1 MLSRLVIRDFVLV
14 DTLEL
19 EFQPGFGAL
28 TGETGAG
35 KSLLIDALAFV
46 LGERADGG
54 LIRSGASRA
63 EVSAEF
69 DAVENPEF
77 HAWFAEQEIPLDSG
91 EGVLIRRVLEAAGRS
106 RAFVNGVPVTLQ
118 QVRAV
123 GEWLLDI
130 HGQHAHQS
138 LLRGDAQ
145 RQLLDDFGQL
155 QKVAATVAEAWRV
168 WTSARQLLA
177 DAGKRSGDIAAR
189 RDALAWQIKALSEVA
204 NDEADWGWQALGEE
218 QSRLANASSLIEI
231 VQGSIDAL
239 GEGEEPLLSSLSRLE
254 HRLREGAAM
263 DARLQ
268 TPSDLLQAAHNELS
282 EVLTVLRRHLDRL
295 DLDPVRL
302 AEVEHRMSAMLD
314 LARKHQV
321 EPAGLPGLYRQLQQE
336 AEQLADAT
344 DIAALETRVATAAA
358 EYREAASR
366 LSKGR
371 EKAAKTLGKGVSEA
385 MQDLALGGGQCRIVL
400 QPIDGEGS
408 AHGNERVEFQ
418 VSGLAGSD
426 WRTLSKV
433 VSGGELSRISLAI
446 QVVTSACS
454 AVPTLIF
461 DEVDVGIGGG
471 VAEVVGRLLARLGER
486 RQVLCVTHLPQVAA
500 CAGWQ
505 WQVSKEQSKE
515 KSAAGGVA
523 GAVYRSQVKALDDS
537 ARIEEIA
544 RMLGGVEIT
553 ARTRAHAAEMLK
565 LDR

>member
-1 MLSRLVIRDFVLV
+1 MLCRLVIRDFVLV
-14 DTLEL
+14 ESLEL
-19 EFQPGFGAL
+19 DFQPGFGAL

-46 LGERADGG
+46 LGERADAG
-54 LIRSGASRA
+54 LIRSGTQRA
-63 EVSAEF
+63 EVTAEF
-69 DAVENPEF
+69 DAIQNPEF
-77 HAWFAEQEIPLDSG
+77 QAWFAEQEISLEPG

-138 LLRGDAQ
+138 LLRVDAQ
-145 RQLLDDFGQL
+145 RQLLDGFAQL
-155 QKVAATVAEAWRV
+155 QKEVVAVAESWRT
-168 WTSARQLLA
+168 WSSARQLLEE
-177 DAGKRSGDIAAR
+177 AGKRSGDIEAR
-189 RDALAWQIKALSEVA
+189 RDALAWQLKALAEVA
-204 NDEADWGWQALGEE
+204 NDEADWGWQAMGEE
-218 QSRLANASSLIEI
+218 QSRLANATSLIEI
-231 VQGSIDAL
+231 VQGTIDAL
-239 GEGEEPLLSSLSRLE
+239 GEGDEPLLSLLSRLA
-254 HRLREGAAM
+254 HRLKEGAGM
-263 DARLQ
+263 DVRLQ
-268 TPSDLLQAAHNELS
+268 EPTDLLQAAHNELS
-282 EVLTVLRRHLDRL
+282 EALTVLRRHLDRL
-295 DLDPVRL
+295 DVDPARL
-302 AEVEHRMSAMLD
+302 AEVERRMGLMLD
-314 LARKHQV
+314 LARKHLV
-321 EPAGLPGLYRQLQQE
+321 DPVALPALYQQLQHE

-344 DIAALETRVATAAA
+344 DIAALEARVATAAKA
-358 EYREAASR
+358 YAEAAGR
-366 LSKGR
+366 LTKGR
-371 EKAAKTLGKGVSEA
+371 EKAAKALGKGISEA

-400 QPIDGEGS
+400 QPLEAEGS

-426 WRTLSKV
+426 WRPLSKV

-471 VAEVVGRLLARLGER
+471 VAEVVGRLLAKLGEQ

-505 WQVSKEQSKE
+505 WQVSKE
-515 KSAAGGVA
+515 KSANAGG
-523 GAVYRSQVKALDDS
+523 GFRSKVSTLDDA

-553 ARTRAHAAEMLK
+553 ARTRAHAAEMLH

>member
-1 MLSRLVIRDFVLV
+1 MLCRLVIRDFVLV
-14 DTLEL
+14 ESLEL
-19 EFQPGFGAL
+19 DFRPGFGAL

-46 LGERADGG
+46 LGERADAG
-54 LIRSGASRA
+54 LIRSGTQRA

-69 DAVENPEF
+69 DAVQNPEF
-77 HAWFAEQEIPLDSG
+77 QDWFVAQEIPVEPG

-118 QVRAV
+118 QVRTV

-138 LLRGDAQ
+138 LLRSDAQ

-155 QKVAATVAEAWRV
+155 QRDSAAVAEAWRT
-168 WTSARQLLA
+168 WSSARQLLEE
-177 DAGKRSGDIAAR
+177 AGKRSGDIEAR
-189 RDALAWQIKALSEVA
+189 RDALAWKIKALAEVA
-204 NDEADWGWQALGEE
+204 NDEPDWGWQALGEE
-218 QSRLANASSLIEI
+218 QSRLANASTLIEI

-239 GEGEEPLLSSLSRLE
+239 GEGDEPLLSLLSRLE
-254 HRLREGAAM
+254 HRLKDGAAM
-263 DARLQ
+263 DVRLQ
-268 TPSDLLQAAHNELS
+268 EPTDLLLAAHNELS
-282 EVLTVLRRHLDRL
+282 EALTVLRRHLDRL
-295 DLDPVRL
+295 DVDPARL
-302 AEVEHRMSAMLD
+302 AEVERRMSLMLD
-314 LARKHQV
+314 LARKHLV
-321 EPAGLPGLYRQLQQE
+321 EPVALPALYHQLQNE

-344 DIAALETRVATAAA
+344 DIAALEARVAMAAKA
-358 EYREAASR
+358 YAEAAVR

-371 EKAAKTLGKGVSEA
+371 EKAAKVLGKGVSEA
-385 MQDLALGGGQCRIVL
+385 MQDLALGGGRCQIVL
-400 QPIDGEGS
+400 QPVDGDGS
-408 AHGNERVEFQ
+408 AHGNERIEFQ

-426 WRTLSKV
+426 WRPLSKV

-471 VAEVVGRLLARLGER
+471 VAEVVGRLLAKLGER

-505 WQVSKEQSKE
+505 WQVSKEKSGNAFRSKV
-515 KSAAGGVA
+515 S
-523 GAVYRSQVKALDDS
+523 ALDDA
-537 ARIEEIA
+537 ARVEEIA

-553 ARTRAHAAEMLK
+553 ARTRAHAAEMLR
-565 LDR
+565 LER

>member
-1 MLSRLVIRDFVLV
+1 MLCRLVIRDFVLV
-14 DTLEL
+14 ESLEL
-19 EFQPGFGAL
+19 DFRPGFGAL

-46 LGERADGG
+46 LGERADSG
-54 LIRSGASRA
+54 LIRSGTQRA
-63 EVSAEF
+63 EVTAEF
-69 DAVENPEF
+69 DAAQNAEF
-77 HAWFAEQEIPLDSG
+77 QAWFAEQDIPLVPG

-118 QVRAV
+118 QVRTV

-138 LLRGDAQ
+138 LLRSDAQ

-155 QKVAATVAEAWRV
+155 QKDGAAVAEAWRT
-168 WTSARQLLA
+168 WSSARQLLEE
-177 DAGKRSGDIAAR
+177 AGKRSGDIEAR
-189 RDALAWQIKALSEVA
+189 RDTLAWQIKALAEVA
-204 NDEADWGWQALGEE
+204 NDEPDWGWQAMGEE
-218 QSRLANASSLIEI
+218 QSRLANASTLIEI
-231 VQGSIDAL
+231 VQDTIDVL
-239 GEGEEPLLSSLSRLE
+239 GEGDEPLLSLLSRLE
-254 HRLREGAAM
+254 HRLKDGAAM
-263 DARLQ
+263 DVRLQ
-268 TPSDLLQAAHNELS
+268 EPTDLLLAAHNELS
-282 EVLTVLRRHLDRL
+282 EALTVLRRHLDRL
-295 DLDPVRL
+295 DVDPARL
-302 AEVEHRMSAMLD
+302 AEVERRMSLMLD
-314 LARKHQV
+314 LARKHLV
-321 EPAGLPGLYRQLQQE
+321 EPVALPALYHQLQSE

-344 DIAALETRVATAAA
+344 DIAALEARVAAAA
-358 EYREAASR
+358 KAYTEAATR

-371 EKAAKTLGKGVSEA
+371 EKAAKALGKGVSDA
-385 MQDLALGGGQCRIVL
+385 MQDLALGGGRCQIVL
-400 QPIDGEGS
+400 QPVDGDGS
-408 AHGNERVEFQ
+408 AQGNERIEFQ

-426 WRTLSKV
+426 WRPLSKV

-471 VAEVVGRLLARLGER
+471 VAEVVGRLLAKLGER

-505 WQVSKEQSKE
+505 WQVSKEKSGNAFRSKV
-515 KSAAGGVA
+515 S
-523 GAVYRSQVKALDDS
+523 ALDDA
-537 ARIEEIA
+537 ARVEEIA

-565 LDR
+565 LER

>member
-1 MLSRLVIRDFVLV
+1 MLCRLVIRDFVLV
-14 DTLEL
+14 ESLEL
-19 EFQPGFGAL
+19 DFQPGFGAL

-46 LGERADGG
+46 LGERADAG
-54 LIRSGASRA
+54 LIRSGTQRA
-63 EVSAEF
+63 EVTAEF
-69 DAVENPEF
+69 DAVQNAEF
-77 HAWFAEQEIPLDSG
+77 QAWFTEQDIPLAPG

-118 QVRAV
+118 QVRTV

-138 LLRGDAQ
+138 LLRSDAQ

-155 QKVAATVAEAWRV
+155 QKDGAAVAEAWRI
-168 WTSARQLLA
+168 WSSARQLLEEA
-177 DAGKRSGDIAAR
+177 DKRSGDIEAR
-189 RDALAWQIKALSEVA
+189 RDALAWQIKALAEVA
-204 NDEADWGWQALGEE
+204 NDAPDWGWQAMGEE
-218 QSRLANASSLIEI
+218 QSRLANASTLIEI
-231 VQGSIDAL
+231 VQGTIDAL
-239 GEGEEPLLSSLSRLE
+239 GEGDEPLLSLLSRLE
-254 HRLREGAAM
+254 HRLKDGAAM
-263 DARLQ
+263 DVRLQ
-268 TPSDLLQAAHNELS
+268 EPTDLLLAAHNELS
-282 EVLTVLRRHLDRL
+282 EALTVLRRHLDHL
-295 DLDPVRL
+295 DVDPARL
-302 AEVEHRMSAMLD
+302 AEVERRMSLMLD
-314 LARKHQV
+314 LARKHLV
-321 EPAGLPGLYRQLQQE
+321 EPVALPALYHQLQKE

-344 DIAALETRVATAAA
+344 DIAALEARVAAAA
-358 EYREAASR
+358 KAYTEAATR

-371 EKAAKTLGKGVSEA
+371 EKAAKALGKGVSDA
-385 MQDLALGGGQCRIVL
+385 MQDLALGGGRCQIVL
-400 QPIDGEGS
+400 QPVDGDGS
-408 AHGNERVEFQ
+408 AQGNERIEFQ

-426 WRTLSKV
+426 WRPLSKV

-471 VAEVVGRLLARLGER
+471 VAEVVGRLLAKLGER

-505 WQVSKEQSKE
+505 WQVSKEKSGNAFRSKV
-515 KSAAGGVA
+515 S
-523 GAVYRSQVKALDDS
+523 ALDDA
-537 ARIEEIA
+537 ARVEEIA

-565 LDR
+565 LEP

>member
-1 MLSRLVIRDFVLV
+1 MLCRLVIRDFVLV
-14 DTLEL
+14 ESLEL
-19 EFQPGFGAL
+19 DFQPGFGAL

-46 LGERADGG
+46 LGERADSG
-54 LIRSGASRA
+54 LIRSGTQRA
-63 EVSAEF
+63 EVTAEF
-69 DAVENPEF
+69 DAAQNAEF
-77 HAWFAEQEIPLDSG
+77 QAWFAEQDIPLVPG

-118 QVRAV
+118 QVRTV

-138 LLRGDAQ
+138 LLRSDAQ

-155 QKVAATVAEAWRV
+155 QKDGAAVAEAWRT
-168 WTSARQLLA
+168 WSSARQLLEE
-177 DAGKRSGDIAAR
+177 AGKRSGDIEAR
-189 RDALAWQIKALSEVA
+189 RDTLAWQIKALAEVA
-204 NDEADWGWQALGEE
+204 NDEPDWGWQAMGEE
-218 QSRLANASSLIEI
+218 QSRLANATTLIEI
-231 VQGSIDAL
+231 VQDTIDVL
-239 GEGEEPLLSSLSRLE
+239 GEGDEPLLSLLSRLE
-254 HRLREGAAM
+254 HRLKEGAAM
-263 DARLQ
+263 DVRLQ
-268 TPSDLLQAAHNELS
+268 EPTDLLLAAHNELS
-282 EVLTVLRRHLDRL
+282 EALTVLRRHLDRL
-295 DLDPVRL
+295 DVDPARL
-302 AEVEHRMSAMLD
+302 AEVERRMSLMLD
-314 LARKHQV
+314 LARKHLV
-321 EPAGLPGLYRQLQQE
+321 EPVALPALYHQLQSE

-344 DIAALETRVATAAA
+344 DIAALEARVAAAA
-358 EYREAASR
+358 KAYTEAATR

-371 EKAAKTLGKGVSEA
+371 EKAAKALGKGVSDA
-385 MQDLALGGGQCRIVL
+385 MQDLALGGGRCQIVL
-400 QPIDGEGS
+400 QPVDGDGS
-408 AHGNERVEFQ
+408 AQGNERIEFQ

-426 WRTLSKV
+426 WRPLSKV

-471 VAEVVGRLLARLGER
+471 VAEVVGRLLAKLGER

-505 WQVSKEQSKE
+505 WQVSKEKSGNAFRSKV
-515 KSAAGGVA
+515 S
-523 GAVYRSQVKALDDS
+523 ALDDA
-537 ARIEEIA
+537 ARVEEIA

-565 LDR
+565 LER

>member
-1 MLSRLVIRDFVLV
+1 MLCRLVIRDFVLV
-14 DTLEL
+14 ESLEL
-19 EFQPGFGAL
+19 DFQPGFGAL

-46 LGERADGG
+46 LGERADSG
-54 LIRSGASRA
+54 LIRSGTQRA
-63 EVSAEF
+63 EVTAEF
-69 DAVENPEF
+69 DAAQNAEF
-77 HAWFAEQEIPLDSG
+77 QAWFAEQDIPLVPG

-118 QVRAV
+118 QVRTV

-138 LLRGDAQ
+138 LLRSDAQ

-155 QKVAATVAEAWRV
+155 QKDGAAVAEAWRT
-168 WTSARQLLA
+168 WSSARQLLEE
-177 DAGKRSGDIAAR
+177 AGKRSGDIEAR
-189 RDALAWQIKALSEVA
+189 RDTLAWQIKALAEVA
-204 NDEADWGWQALGEE
+204 NDEPDWGWQAMGEE
-218 QSRLANASSLIEI
+218 QSRLANATTLIEI
-231 VQGSIDAL
+231 VQDTIDVL
-239 GEGEEPLLSSLSRLE
+239 GEGDEPLLSLLSRLE
-254 HRLREGAAM
+254 HRLKDGAAM
-263 DARLQ
+263 DVRLQ
-268 TPSDLLQAAHNELS
+268 EPTDLLLAAHNELS
-282 EVLTVLRRHLDRL
+282 EALTVLRRHLDRL
-295 DLDPVRL
+295 DVDPARL
-302 AEVEHRMSAMLD
+302 AEVERRMSLMLD
-314 LARKHQV
+314 LARKHLV
-321 EPAGLPGLYRQLQQE
+321 EPVALPALYHQLQSE

-344 DIAALETRVATAAA
+344 DIAALEARVAAAA
-358 EYREAASR
+358 KAYTEAATR

-371 EKAAKTLGKGVSEA
+371 EKAAKALGKGVSDA
-385 MQDLALGGGQCRIVL
+385 MQDLALGGGRCQIVL
-400 QPIDGEGS
+400 QPVDGDGS
-408 AHGNERVEFQ
+408 AQGNERIEFQ

-426 WRTLSKV
+426 WRPLSKV

-471 VAEVVGRLLARLGER
+471 VAEVVGRLLAKLGER

-505 WQVSKEQSKE
+505 WQVSKEKSGNAFRSKV
-515 KSAAGGVA
+515 S
-523 GAVYRSQVKALDDS
+523 ALDDA
-537 ARIEEIA
+537 ARVEEIA

-565 LDR
+565 LER